1 MIRRSIASTAIA
13 VVLSGMVWTN
23 AGATTRIVDDAVKDP
38 FECQGAPYATI
49 GAALADSQPG
59 DEIRV
64 CPGTY
69 PEQVVITKQ
78 LRFTG
83 ISIGTNRPIIK
94 PTSLPVTR
102 PSILGG
108 NPVAAAII
116 VDAEF
121 VRLENLDVDL
131 SQNTSPAACMPV
143 TAGVFLKNASGI
155 VERLNVH
162 EVKVPG
168 HPECDSGVAMYVESG
183 QIGDELG
190 RPVYGLA
197 RVNVRDCTFSGY
209 QKAGLVGNGP
219 RTILTVKSGEATG
232 IGATDG
238 AVQVGYQFGFGATG
252 KVSSIVT
259 RAHRSTIDGKAA
271 AGLLVYQ
278 GDRVSVRKMQAYD
291 SETGVLGVG
300 NRLRVKKSTLSGMAG
315 DGIVFLGDA
324 SLASGNL
331 IEECSVS
338 GAFVNGDRNTIRG
351 GVMRNMDLGVWFQN
365 GFGNR
370 YGGVRFEGV
379 PVAGQGISG
388 GVRADMTTAAA
399 VPFATSC
406 SGVADCDDGR
416 ECTTDACSV
425 AGACSSTPVVDGTA
439 CASGTGTCTAGN
451 CIVP

>member
-1 MIRRSIASTAIA
+1 MIRTSIVFSAMA
-13 VVLSGMVWTN
+13 VLLSGMVWTE
-23 AGATTRIVDDAVKDP
+23 AGANTRYVDDAVKDP

-64 CPGTY
+64 CPGVY

-83 ISIGTNRPIIK
+83 ISIGTNRPVIK
-94 PTSLPVTR
+94 PTALPATR

-121 VRLENLDVDL
+121 VRMDNLDVDL
-131 SQNTSPAACMPV
+131 SQITSPAACSPAL
-143 TAGVFLKNASGI
+143 AGVYLRDASGV
-155 VERLNVH
+155 VERLNIH

-168 HPECDSGVAMYVESG
+168 RPDCDSGVALYIESG

-190 RPVYGLA
+190 RPIYGLA
-197 RVNVRDCTFSGY
+197 RVNIRDCFFSGY

-219 RTILTVKSGEATG
+219 RTILTIKDGEAIG
-232 IGATDG
+232 LGATNG
-238 AVQVGYQFGFGATG
+238 AVQAGYQFGLGATG

-259 RAHRSTIDGKAA
+259 RAHRSSIAGKAA

-278 GDRVSVRKMQAYD
+278 SERVSIRKMEAYD

-300 NRLRVKKSTLSGMAG
+300 DRLRVKKSTLSGLAG

-324 SLASGNL
+324 NVASGNL
-331 IEECSVS
+331 IEEASVS
-338 GAFVNGDRNTIRG
+338 GAFVNGARNSIRG
-351 GVMRNMDLGVWFQN
+351 GVMRNMNLGVWFQS

-370 YGGVRFEGV
+370 YAAIRFEGV
-379 PVAGQGISG
+379 PVAGQALSG
-388 GVRADMTTAAA
+388 GIRADMTVAAA
-399 VPFATSC
+399 APFTTACEVPLE
-406 SGVADCDDGR
+406 CDDGR
-416 ECTTDACSV
+416 ECTADACSGTGV
-425 AGACSSTPVVDGTA
+425 CSSSAVVNGTT

>member
-1 MIRRSIASTAIA
+1 MIRRSIASTAMA
-13 VVLSGMVWTN
+13 VVLSGLAWTD

-102 PSILGG
+102 PSTLGG
-108 NPVAAAII
+108 NPVAAAVI

-121 VRLENLDVDL
+121 VRLENIDVDL

-143 TAGVFLKNASGI
+143 IAGVFLKNASGI
-155 VERLNVH
+155 VERLNIH
-162 EVKVPG
+162 DVKVPG
-168 HPECDSGVAMYVESG
+168 NPSCDSGVAMYIESG

-197 RVNVRDCTFSGY
+197 RVNVRDCTYSGY

-219 RTILTVKSGEATG
+219 RTILTVKNGAAAG
-232 IGATDG
+232 LGATSG
-238 AVQVGYQFGFGATG
+238 AVQVGYQFGYGATG

-259 RAHRSTIDGKAA
+259 AGHYSTIAGKAA
-271 AGLLVYQ
+271 ADLLVYQ
-278 GDRVSVRKMQAYD
+278 SDRVSIRKMQGSD

-300 NRLRVKKSTLSGMAG
+300 NRLRVKKSSLSRMFG
-315 DGIVFLGDA
+315 DGVVFLGDA
-324 SLASGNL
+324 NLASGNL
-331 IEECSVS
+331 IEECSVA
-338 GAFVNGDRNTIRG
+338 GAFVNGARNTIRG

-370 YGGVRFEGV
+370 HGGIRFEGV
-379 PVAGQGISG
+379 PVAGQGLSG

-399 VPFATSC
+399 APFATAC
-406 SGVADCDDGR
+406 GAVAECNDGR
-416 ECTTDACSV
+416 ECTSDACSTE
-425 AGACSSTPVVDGTA
+425 GACSSTPVANGTS
-439 CASGTGTCTAGN
+439 CAGGTGTCNAGN
-451 CIVP
+451 CVP